1 MKNYNYVIITSVKN
15 EESVIDKTIQSV
27 IKQTVPPKEWLI
39 IDDKS
44 TDKTREII
52 EHYSKKYKWIRCNR
66 NTKVSINEKGSR
78 IASIINSYLPT
89 IEYKNYDYFSK
100 LDGDLLLPEDFFKEI
115 IDKFELDPELGI
127 ASGSLIYEG
136 KKEKN
141 IYKDLTRGAS
151 KIYRRECYIDI
162 GGLQLTTGWDTIDN
176 IMAQNKGWKTRVLDI
191 WFEHLEE
198 EGASQGFIKKYYNVG
213 KYCGKIPY
221 DPFYFV
227 LKIIYRIF
235 EWPIFLS
242 SIITLFGYIQTRFI
256 TKERPFPKEV
266 TKYYRNN
273 QRNKLFKSIKKIFK
287 L

>member
-15 EESVIDKTIQSV
+15 EESVIEKTILSV
-27 IKQTVPPKEWLI
+27 IKQTVLPKEWLI

-44 TDKTREII
+44 TDKTIEII
-52 EHYSKKYKWIRCNR
+52 EHYSKKYKWIRYNR

-78 IASIINSYLPT
+78 IASIINLYLPT
-89 IEYKNYDYFSK
+89 IEYENYDYFSK
-100 LDGDLLLPEDFFKEI
+100 LDGDLLLPEDFFKEM
-115 IDKFELDPELGI
+115 IDHFELDPELGI

-141 IYKDLTRGAS
+141 IYEDLTRGAT
-151 KIYRRECYIDI
+151 KVYRRECYIDI
-162 GGLQLTTGWDTIDN
+162 GGLQLTTGWDTLDN

-221 DPFYFV
+221 HSWYFL
-227 LKIIYRIF
+227 LKMVYRISDR
-235 EWPIFLS
+235 PYVIS
-242 SIITLFGYIQTRFI
+242 TLILAYGYLKTRFI
-256 TKERPFPKEV
+256 KKERPFPKEL
-266 TKYYRNN
+266 TKYFRSK
-273 QRNKLFKSIKKIFK
+273 QKKLLIEGLKNYLK
-287 L
+287 